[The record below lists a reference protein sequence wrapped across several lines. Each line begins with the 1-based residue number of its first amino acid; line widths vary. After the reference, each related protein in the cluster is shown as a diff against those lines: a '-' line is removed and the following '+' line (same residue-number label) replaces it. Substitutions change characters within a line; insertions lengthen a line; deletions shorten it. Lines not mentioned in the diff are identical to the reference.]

1 MIARGL
7 VVRSARRTCV
17 ARFFALCLLAFAVSP
32 ITAPFTTC
40 ELTDFTQSQP
50 ADTGHH
56 PGRQMAE
63 VHLKAAPQLITIAF
77 DLAPGPLLDVN
88 EHDYSIAHL
97 GATPCTP
104 ESSHVVL
111 RL

>member
-1 MIARGL
+1 
-7 VVRSARRTCV
+7 
-17 ARFFALCLLAFAVSP
+17 
-32 ITAPFTTC
+32 
-40 ELTDFTQSQP
+40 
-50 ADTGHH
+50 
-56 PGRQMAE
+56 MAE

-88 EHDYSIAHL
+88 EHDYSIAYL
-97 GATPCTP
+97 GATPFTP